1 LLKLLAPVLL
11 SEQHQTEQFF
21 CGAESLDA
29 WLKRCALKNQIQVAS
44 RTYVV
49 RQGDQVVACYTIA
62 SGAVNCNE
70 ATGCMRR
77 NVPDPIPVVVLGRL
91 GVKHGQGLGRALVR
105 DAALR
110 ILQAADVIGI
120 RGLTVQA
127 LSDDAKI
134 FYEHMGFESSPLD
147 PKLLMITLTDLKMCK
162 PGHATRTSFS

>member
-1 LLKLLAPVLL
+1 MKLLAPVLL

-21 CGAESLDA
+21 CGVESLDA
-29 WLKRCALKNQIQVAS
+29 WLKRRALKNQIQGAS

-49 RQGDQVVACYTIA
+49 CKGDQVVAYYAIA

-70 ATGCMRR
+70 ATGRMRR
-77 NVPDPIPVVVLGRL
+77 NMPDPSPVVVLGRL
-91 GVKHGQGLGRALVR
+91 GVNISLHGQGLGRALVR

-147 PKLLMITLTDLKMCK
+147 PNLLMITLADLKMC
-162 PGHATRTSFS
+162 